1 MSISKEMPN
10 LVGTRHV
17 GIAAKD
23 PAALVPFYRDVLG
36 MTLVRQTPA
45 DSPIG
50 TTVFLSRHPEGEEDH
65 DLVIFPNPVFAH
77 IAFEVAT
84 LAELKA
90 AYHAVKERVPIKF
103 AFNHALALSFYF
115 DDPEGTNLEI
125 YWSTTPD
132 ARVRQKVAAT
142 RIFAQP
148 VDLDLPEEELLRQVK
163 HLFELMESG
172 AELPP
177 QPGMWQVEGQQQQ
190 QGISGGKGELVW
202 TKEAES
208 ELKSAPFFV
217 RARAKNGIEEYARA
231 HGITEITPEV
241 MRDARKTAGIDR
253 TM

>member
-1 MSISKEMPN
+1 MSTPKKKPN
-10 LVGTRHV
+10 FVGTRHV

-65 DLVIFPNPVFAH
+65 DLVIFPDPVFAH
-77 IAFEVAT
+77 IAFEVAS

-90 AYHAVKERVPIKF
+90 AYKIVKERVPIKF

-125 YWSTTPD
+125 YWSTTPN
-132 ARVRQKVAAT
+132 APVRQQVAAT

-148 VDLDLPEEELLRQVK
+148 VDLTLPEDELMRQVK
-163 HLFELMESG
+163 QLLNLMASG

-177 QPGMWQVEGQQQQ
+177 QPEVWRNERQQL
-190 QGISGGKGELVW
+190 QGASGKAELVW
-202 TKEAES
+202 TKEAET
-208 ELKSAPFFV
+208 ELKSAPFFI
-217 RARAKNGIEEYARA
+217 RGRAKNGIEEYARA

-241 MRDARKTAGIDR
+241 MRDARKAAGIDR
-253 TM
+253 TL